1 MTNFTSARAASPS
14 KAFTLVATT
23 VMTAASLL
31 LAGAMLQ
38 ARSQWRSYS
47 SLMAEKL
54 VVEAAAEA
62 EAQDFAHRVKSRL
75 RGNLTD
81 TVAGD
86 LVPTGIS
93 RESLFSENPFRRVV
107 IRGGVSRTGTG
118 EAPRLFDEPSASEQ
132 SEMVASDVGIQPN
145 IGSDDDSLRLPVF
158 WVPSGEGGAG
168 EKPPAQ
174 VQLGADDP
182 YGDINSRSSYAAVSS
197 YSKPRKA
204 FFSEGAR
211 VGFGNAVSI
220 HSRTFPV
227 SAFTA
232 MSFKTDI
239 AIQYPSSTG
248 DFGRVYS
255 AGEVVLQGS
264 GRFESVT
271 AMKGLRAGVQ
281 SAGSNDLSEPASGY
295 AQTSSNEG
303 EEEEKDEGNGK
314 NRGLGIGVGGDPGG
328 AGEDVKVSDPR
339 DLKKTSLKE
348 GRKQLRG
355 VVVGGHNGGME
366 LVRNKHVDN
375 IDNLTGEMR
384 RHIDCDIEFGI
395 FTKTGLDGGEYDML
409 GIKSGGLRLR
419 VDTQKAVDTRS
430 LRVIDGG
437 RSNYLATE
445 DLTSGKWRRLD
456 GDGSPEGGSAFYAET
471 REGDGAKGGKVY
483 FNPCRLAFLGGD
495 SVKGKPFSIRITV
508 PANWA
513 LHVVTERGLGV
524 DAGLPGDGVTIVTER
539 SQDITIL
546 GDFITSV
553 SSTPSMI
560 VSGRVRVK
568 SWPEVVTGAR
578 DVNIRATVITSGE
591 SPTSCMVAN
600 PNEVGGIYVHGGV
613 IIWEHA
619 NNNSL
624 VPTLPMAPERG
635 DGSGGDLSLLAYRD
649 GLLSG
654 SLAPVLVPVVSEVR
668 INGNAPFTR
677 RGTIASNSL
686 GSGRSGGVSSD

>member
-118 EAPRLFDEPSASEQ
+118 EAPRLFDAPSASEQ

-295 AQTSSNEG
+295 AQTSSNKNDG
-303 EEEEKDEGNGK
+303 GNGK
-314 NRGLGIGVGGDPGG
+314 NRGRGIGVGSGSGG
-328 AGEDVKVSDPR
+328 SADDIKVSAPR
-339 DLKKTSLKE
+339 DLKKASLKE

-375 IDNLTGEMR
+375 LINLTIAMR
-384 RHIDCDIEFGI
+384 PHIDCDIEFGI

-409 GIKSGGLRLR
+409 GIKSGGLRLK

-445 DLTSGKWRRLD
+445 DLEDGGKWRRLD

-508 PANWA
+508 PTHWA
-513 LHVVTERGLGV
+513 LHVVTERGLLGV
-524 DAGLPGDGVTIVTER
+524 DDDQLGDGVTIVTER

-546 GDFITSV
+546 GDFITSI

-568 SWPEVVTGAR
+568 SYPEVVTGAR

-591 SPTSCMVAN
+591 SPTSCMIAN

-635 DGSGGDLSLLAYRD
+635 DGSGRDFALQAYRD